1 MNIGKLSTANSVFVN
16 IVTITLLL
24 LGLLSVYRLPREQF
38 VEVPFYWVII
48 SVRYSGAPADEIEK
62 TVTIKLEQEL
72 KNLPQL
78 KRIQSSTTE
87 GFALLRLEFRD
98 GISSEEFGR
107 LYQEAITRAGKVTLP
122 TGADK
127 PQIKDFSSADFL
139 PVIQLVLYTSKEGA
153 SKEGAGGVASA
164 GTVTGSSDGNV
175 VRAYRNR
182 GSAWGDRSSGE
193 AGSAFGEEGALFRA
207 ARRLRDALESLP
219 GVRSVSLFGSRDRKI
234 FLEAEPERMETLGIA
249 ITDLVR
255 AVETSSSTV
264 PAGTLPTENREYFIR
279 TGSDIEESSALS
291 RIILRS
297 GSTVGSVV
305 RIADVAQIRDGYEDK
320 GEVTW
325 YNGSR
330 AILLNVAKVSG
341 GDSFQVVRG
350 VKRAVETFKAESAET
365 LQVVY
370 LNDSTLRIKESI
382 DVLSS
387 NALVGLILLVGIL
400 FLFIGFRN
408 GLIIG
413 FGIPVTFAVTFLILD
428 LLGETLN
435 TNTLFGLVL
444 VLGMLVDH
452 GIVIVEN
459 AFRLQGEGLSK
470 GEAAVRGV
478 DEVALPVISATATT
492 LAAFLPL
499 MLLPGTIGKFLRVV
513 PLVVSIALTVSTLE
527 AIFFLPSHYADW
539 PGGAKVRPPLD
550 FTKIRPL
557 FKRIFSIL
565 YKHRRLTILLSFLFL
580 VFVFSLIPRLR
591 QDLFSGEDYPYFF
604 IDVQM
609 PAGTNRDKTLQVVK
623 EFEEKLKPLTDT
635 GEVVGILSNIG
646 SLTNTLVTG
655 TRNNVAQIVV
665 HLKREKEGGKRSVTS
680 LLNEA
685 RTLTEGIPGPEQ
697 VSYRKVQGG
706 PPVDPPIV
714 LRFRGDRFEELRSIV
729 ETLRERMGTY
739 PSLINIEDS
748 LERGTPE
755 FRIRVNEF
763 QATRFGLTPSSIGAF
778 IRGTL
783 EGFTAGRVF
792 IDNEER
798 DILVRYRSSTANLS
812 DLSNLKIPTPS
823 GSFVPFSAVC
833 TLLEEEPIS
842 SIKRVDGK
850 REVSIQAEL
859 LNKKEQRK
867 ILQELQAY
875 VKAEILPFY
884 PEVEFIAGGE
894 FAEFA
899 NLLIQILQIFLLGI
913 FLIYLILSTQFRS
926 YTQPFLI
933 LITIPFSLMGVVLYL
948 YLFQVPLSTTVIYAG
963 VALAG
968 IAVNDAIVLIDLLN
982 RLRKEGVDVDRAIPA
997 AVGSRLRPIILT
1009 SITTMAGLIPTALGL
1024 GGASPVWGPM
1034 SGTIVFGLLFSTLSS
1049 LVVVPCLYGSFTRKD
1064 AREA

>member
-1 MNIGKLSTANSVFVN
+1 
-16 IVTITLLL
+16 
-24 LGLLSVYRLPREQF
+24 
-38 VEVPFYWVII
+38 
-48 SVRYSGAPADEIEK
+48 
-62 TVTIKLEQEL
+62 
-72 KNLPQL
+72 
-78 KRIQSSTTE
+78 
-87 GFALLRLEFRD
+87 
-98 GISSEEFGR
+98 
-107 LYQEAITRAGKVTLP
+107 
-122 TGADK
+122 
-127 PQIKDFSSADFL
+127 
-139 PVIQLVLYTSKEGA
+139 
-153 SKEGAGGVASA
+153 
-164 GTVTGSSDGNV
+164 
-175 VRAYRNR
+175 
-182 GSAWGDRSSGE
+182 
-193 AGSAFGEEGALFRA
+193 
-207 ARRLRDALESLP
+207 
-219 GVRSVSLFGSRDRKI
+219 
-234 FLEAEPERMETLGIA
+234 METLGIA
-249 ITDLVR
+249 IVDLVR

-264 PAGTLPTENREYFIR
+264 PAGTLPTDNREYFIR

-320 GEVTW
+320 GEITR
-325 YNGSR
+325 YNGAR
-330 AILLNVAKVSG
+330 AILFNVAKVSG
-341 GDSFQVVRG
+341 GDSFQVVRA
-350 VKRAVETFKAESAET
+350 VQRAVERFQVESVEP

-382 DVLSS
+382 DVLSF
-387 NALVGLILLVGIL
+387 NALLGLVFLVVILL
-400 FLFIGFRN
+400 LFIGLRN
-408 GLIIG
+408 GFIIG

-459 AFRLQGEGLSK
+459 SFRLQSEGLSK
-470 GEAAVRGV
+470 RNAAIRGV

-513 PLVVSIALTVSTLE
+513 PLVVSISLTVSTLE

-539 PGGAKVRPPLD
+539 PGGNRGRPFLE
-550 FTKIRPL
+550 FTKIRSA
-557 FKRIFSIL
+557 FEKGFTFL
-565 YKHRRLTILLSFLFL
+565 YKRRWITIVFSFLLL

-609 PAGTNRDKTLQVVK
+609 PAGTNREKTLQIVK
-623 EFEEKLKPLTDT
+623 EFEEKLKPLKDT
-635 GEVVGILSNIG
+635 GEVVGILSNVG

-655 TRNNVAQIVV
+655 TRNNLAQLVV
-665 HLKREKEGGKRSVTS
+665 HVKREKEGGKRSVTS

-685 RTLTEGIPGPEQ
+685 RSLTEGIPGPEQ
-697 VSYRKVQGG
+697 INYRKVQGG
-706 PPVDPPIV
+706 PPVDPPVV
-714 LRFRGDRFEELRSIV
+714 LRFRGDRFEELRIIV
-729 ETLRERMGTY
+729 ERLRERMGTY
-739 PSLINIEDS
+739 PQLINIEDS
-748 LERGTPE
+748 LEQGTPE
-755 FRIRVNEF
+755 FRIQVNEF
-763 QATRFGLTPSSIGAF
+763 QATRFGLTPSSIGTF

-783 EGFTAGRVF
+783 EGFGAGRVF

-798 DILVRYRSSTANLS
+798 DIIVRYRGSAANLT
-812 DLSNLKIPTPS
+812 DLVQVKIPTPS
-823 GSFVPFSAVC
+823 GAFVPFSAVC
-833 TLLEEEPIS
+833 TLSEEDPLS
-842 SIKRVDGK
+842 TIKRVDGK

-859 LNKKEQRK
+859 LDKKAQRK

-875 VKAEILPFY
+875 VKAEILPSY

-926 YTQPFLI
+926 YSQPFLI
-933 LITIPFSLMGVVLYL
+933 LATIPFSLMGVVLYL
-948 YLFQVPLSTTVIYAG
+948 YIFQVPLSTTVIYAG

-982 RLRKEGVDVDRAIPA
+982 RLRKGGMEVHRAIPA
-997 AVGSRLRPIILT
+997 AVSSRLRPIILT
-1009 SITTMAGLIPTALGL
+1009 SITTMAGLLPTALGL

>member
-1 MNIGKLSTANSVFVN
+1 MKIGKLSTANPVFVN
-16 IVTITLLL
+16 IVTITLLV
-24 LGLLSVYRLPREQF
+24 LGLFSLYRLPREQF
-38 VEVPFYWVII
+38 VEVPFYWAIL
-48 SVRYSGAPADEIEK
+48 SVRYPGAPADEIEK
-62 TVTIKLEQEL
+62 TVTVKLEQEL

-78 KRIQSSTTE
+78 KRIQSSSTE

-98 GISSEEFGR
+98 GISNEEFGR

-122 TGADK
+122 AGADK

-139 PVIQLVLYTSKEGA
+139 PVIQLVLYEEKGAEKATSPDGHGD
-153 SKEGAGGVASA
+153 SLGAGSE
-164 GTVTGSSDGNV
+164 TSS
-175 VRAYRNR
+175 RNR
-182 GSAWGDRSSGE
+182 VTSPNAGLSSSGE
-193 AGSAFGEEGALFRA
+193 DAALFRS
-207 ARRLRDALESLP
+207 ARRLRDSLEALP
-219 GVRSVSLFGSRDRKI
+219 GVRSVTLFGSRDRKI
-234 FLEAEPERMETLGIA
+234 FLEADPERMETLGIA

-255 AVETSSSTV
+255 VVETSSSTF

-279 TGSDIEESSALS
+279 TGSDIEEASTLARL
-291 RIILRS
+291 ILRS
-297 GSTVGSVV
+297 GSTLGSVV
-305 RIADVAQIRDGYEDK
+305 RIADVAQIRDGYEDR
-320 GEVTW
+320 GEITR
-325 YNGSR
+325 YNRSR

-341 GDSFQVVRG
+341 GDSFQVVRR
-350 VKRAVETFKAESAET
+350 VKRGVENFLAESGEPFK
-365 LQVVY
+365 VVY

-382 DVLSS
+382 DVLSL
-387 NALVGLILLVGIL
+387 NAFLGLGFLVGIL
-400 FLFIGFRN
+400 LLFIGFRN

-413 FGIPVTFAVTFLILD
+413 LGIPVTFAVTFLLLD

-459 AFRLQGEGLSK
+459 SFRLQGEGLSK
-470 GEAAVRGV
+470 GEAAIRGV

-513 PLVVSIALTVSTLE
+513 PLVVSISLMVSTLE

-539 PGGAKVRPPLD
+539 PGGGSVRTFLE
-550 FTKIRPL
+550 FTKIRSV
-557 FKRIFSIL
+557 FERSFSFL
-565 YKHRRLTILLSFLFL
+565 YKRRWLTILLSFLAL
-580 VFVFSLIPRLR
+580 VFVFSLVPRLR

-604 IDVQM
+604 IDVEL
-609 PAGTNRDKTLQVVK
+609 PAGTNREKTLRVVE
-623 EFEEKLKPLTDT
+623 EFEQKLKPLLET
-635 GEVVGILSNIG
+635 GQGKGILVNVG

-655 TRNNVAQIVV
+655 TRNNLAQLVV
-665 HLKREKEGGKRSVTS
+665 HLKTEKEGRNRSVTS
-680 LLNEA
+680 LLSEA
-685 RTLTEGIPGPEQ
+685 RALTEGIPGPEQ

-706 PPVDPPIV
+706 PPVDPPVV
-714 LRFRGDRFEELRSIV
+714 LRFRGDRFEELRSIL
-729 ETLRERMGTY
+729 ENLRERMGTY
-739 PSLINIEDS
+739 PQLINIEDS

-763 QATRFGLTPSSIGAF
+763 QATRFGLTPSSIGTF

-783 EGFTAGRVF
+783 EGYTAGRVF
-792 IDNEER
+792 IENEER
-798 DILVRYRSSTANLS
+798 DIVVRYRGSTARFS
-812 DLSNLKIPTPS
+812 DLANVKIPTP
-823 GSFVPFSAVC
+823 GGAFVPFSAVC
-833 TLLEEEPIS
+833 TLSEEEPLS

-859 LNKKEQRK
+859 LDKKEQRK

-926 YTQPFLI
+926 YLQPFLI
-933 LITIPFSLMGVVLYL
+933 LVTIPFSLMGVVLYL

-982 RLRKEGVDVDRAIPA
+982 RLRKGGLDIHQAVPA
-997 AVGSRLRPIILT
+997 AVASRFRPIVLT
-1009 SITTMAGLIPTALGL
+1009 SITTMAGLVPTAFGL

-1049 LVVVPCLYGSFTRKD
+1049 LVVVPCLYGSLTRKHT
-1064 AREA
+1064 REP